1 MKVVAIALCILA
13 LVACANAD
21 CYDAVKN
28 GDETSADC
36 GGDTCWTRCSV
47 GDACLVDS
55 DCESQSCASGV
66 CAVPDEARFLAS
78 HSGSGPSSAPTPADL
93 SVGASAQAS
102 ALVAFVVAT
111 VAARLM

>member
-1 MKVVAIALCILA
+1 MGNKQTNKQQTNEKKPVNPARKNKQTNKQTKKLKMKVVAIALCILA

-36 GGDTCWTRCSV
+36 GGNTCWTRCSV

-55 DCESQSCASGV
+55 DCESQSCASGA
-66 CAVPDEARFLAS
+66 CAVPDE
-78 HSGSGPSSAPTPADL
+78 
-93 SVGASAQAS
+93 
-102 ALVAFVVAT
+102 
-111 VAARLM
+111 